1 MNVFILS
8 TGRCGSTTLERAC
21 SHITNFTAAHES
33 RCHLLGDE
41 RVNYPDN
48 HIESD
53 NRLSWFLGRLDNNY
67 ARKHTLYV
75 VLYRDKETVAKS
87 YSKRIMPGRIIHAYT
102 NGILLGKIP
111 MEHEWRASLPLSDS
125 EKVEVARDYIDTVMS
140 NIEFFVR
147 DKKNVIRMD
156 IDAPHEAFRTMWE
169 IIDAKGD
176 LKQALSEFDVRHNKS
191 HETLNIRSKNLFLKV
206 SSGVMRKLTRVIKK
220 TPQFLK
226 DA

>member
-8 TGRCGSTTLERAC
+8 TGRCGSTTLEKAC
-21 SHITNFTAAHES
+21 SHISNYTAAHES
-33 RCHLLGDE
+33 RCHLLGEE

-53 NRLSWFLGRLDNNY
+53 NRLSWFLGKLDRRY
-67 ARKHTLYV
+67 SQKDAVYV
-75 VLYRDKETVAKS
+75 VLHRNRDTVARS
-87 YSKRIMPGRIIHAYT
+87 YAKRIMPGRIIHAYT

-111 MEHEWRASLPLSDS
+111 MEHEWRASLPLNEH
-125 EKVEVARDYIDTVMS
+125 EKLQVAEDYIDTVMA

-147 DKKNVIRMD
+147 DKKDVIRMD
-156 IDAPHEAFRTMWE
+156 IDKPHKAFRELWQKISAQGNLE
-169 IIDAKGD
+169 E
-176 LKQALSEFDVRHNKS
+176 ALSEFDVRHNKS
-191 HETLNIRSKNLFLKV
+191 KEGLNFRSKNLISKIG
-206 SSGVMRKLTRVIKK
+206 SGVVRKLTRVIKK